1 MDKLLAFIVIAFLSF
16 LLILFFALLFAV
28 ITQWAWAG
36 SVAQIFHLPELTFNQ
51 AFWLNVLGG
60 MVCKGS
66 SGSSNKH

>member
-1 MDKLLAFIVIAFLSF
+1 MEKLVAAVFIALIAFC
-16 LLILFFALLFAV
+16 LIMFFSLLFAF

-36 SVAQIFHLPELTFNQ
+36 SVAQIFHLQPLEFWQ

-66 SGSSNKH
+66 SGSSSK